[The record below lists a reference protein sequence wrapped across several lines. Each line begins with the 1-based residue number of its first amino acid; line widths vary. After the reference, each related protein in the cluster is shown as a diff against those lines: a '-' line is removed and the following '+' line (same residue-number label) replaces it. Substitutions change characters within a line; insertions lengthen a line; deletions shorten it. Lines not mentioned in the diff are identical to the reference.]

1 MGDKHLTPD
10 AAAALALSDAA
21 DPPHLASC
29 PECRADVA
37 SLRQVVAELRAL
49 PDPPAALL
57 ETAKAYF
64 RKRRSID
71 LLIGRLIEDPAL
83 REKARAKPE
92 VVLREAGLEPD
103 AELIAA
109 LRELDRPSGD
119 LARRIAAKTFW
130 Q

>member
-1 MGDKHLTPD
+1 MGDKHLTPE
-10 AAAALALSDAA
+10 AAAALAMSGAA
-21 DPPHLASC
+21 DPPHLESC

-49 PDPPAALL
+49 PDPPDALL

-71 LLIGRLIEDPAL
+71 ALIGRLIEDPAL
-83 REKARAKPE
+83 REKARLTPE
-92 VVLREAGLEPD
+92 AVLREAGLDPD
-103 AELIAA
+103 ADLVAA

-119 LARRIAAKTFW
+119 LARRIAAKTFL